1 MNAIKQMLLSSQRRS
16 GKTAE
21 VISSLIRRRRLQIL
35 VHSYIYYELD
45 QNIISDETWSKWA
58 LQLENLQQKYPEI
71 ADTVE
76 YAEVFKNF
84 DHSTGQDL
92 KSAYM
97 LPNIQSTAH
106 RLLDY
111 ENKMTS
117 EMKSMLTSCVKE
129 ILFAKHGDIEII

>member
-1 MNAIKQMLLSSQRRS
+1 MNAIKQMLLSSQRRN
-16 GKTAE
+16 GKTAS
-21 VISSLIRRRRLQIL
+21 VISELIRRRRLQIL

-45 QNIISDETWSKWA
+45 QNIISDEIWSKWA

-92 KSAYM
+92 RSAYM
-97 LPNIQSTAH
+97 LPNIQATAH
-106 RLLDY
+106 RLIAY
-111 ENKMTS
+111 EAKMKS
-117 EMKSMLTSCVKE
+117 EMKDMLDSCIHDIV
-129 ILFAKHGDIEII
+129 FAKHGNIEII